1 MIISDH
7 GFCQFKRGLNLNAW
21 LRDEGYLALK
31 VDAPVDE
38 ESGKQTSRDWLLD
51 VDWSKTRAFS
61 LGLTGMFINRKAR
74 ERDGIVEEGQEL
86 TELKA
91 EICAKLMKLV
101 DPKTG
106 ETIFRDVFDAEKIFT
121 GPYVF
126 EAPDLFMGYKRG
138 YRNAWNGAT
147 GSCPV
152 EAFSDNTKAWSGDHC
167 IDPREVPGVLFSEVP
182 VNTDNPNL
190 MDMAPTALQLFG
202 LKPPTYMQGQP
213 LFGERQE

>member
-1 MIISDH
+1 
-7 GFCQFKRGLNLNAW
+7 
-21 LRDEGYLALK
+21 
-31 VDAPVDE
+31 
-38 ESGKQTSRDWLLD
+38 
-51 VDWSKTRAFS
+51 
-61 LGLTGMFINRKAR
+61 
-74 ERDGIVEEGQEL
+74 
-86 TELKA
+86 
-91 EICAKLMKLV
+91 MKLV

-147 GSCPV
+147 GSCPA
-152 EAFSDNTKAWSGDHC
+152 EAFSDNIKAWSGDHC

-182 VNTDNPNL
+182 VNTENPNL